1 MALNFAKRVIIFILS
16 GLGIIRNIFVFMNYM
31 CFIRDTKKKFMHLI
45 LIHLVF
51 TNIIL
56 LLSKGIPTT
65 IATFGLRNFLD
76 DNTGCKIV
84 VYLERISRGLSIC
97 TSALLTVVQASTIS
111 PRHSRWRRLEPRTV
125 WHVLPLLLSFW
136 GLNSMVSINL
146 LYIVT
151 STYRNSSHSS
161 ENDNYCDFLPQ
172 SPKINWIFL
181 SLLALRDTVFQGIMG
196 GASGYMV
203 FLLHK
208 HHQRVLHL
216 QSSRFV
222 YKTPPEI
229 KAAQSVLLLMLCF
242 LTFYWA
248 DCVTSLYLH
257 FFSKTDSV
265 TINLQEFLTIGYAV
279 LSPFVLIHRDG
290 TWLNAGMLW
299 QVER

>member
-1 MALNFAKRVIIFILS
+1 MVVNIFKGVNFFFLL
-16 GLGIIRNIFVFMNYM
+16 GLGTVGNIFLFMNYV
-31 CFIRDTKKKFMHLI
+31 CCIGDTAKKSMHFI

-56 LLSKGIPTT
+56 VLSKGIPRT
-65 IATFGLRNFLD
+65 IAGFGVRNFLD
-76 DNTGCKIV
+76 DTGCKMV
-84 VYLERISRGLSIC
+84 CYLQRVARGLSIC
-97 TSALLTVVQASTIS
+97 TSALLTVVQAITIS

-136 GLNSMVSINL
+136 GLNSMLSINL

-181 SLLALRDTVFQGIMG
+181 SLLALRDIVFQGIMG

-242 LTFYWA
+242 LIFYWS
-248 DCVTSLYLH
+248 DCVTSLNLH